1 MTDPL
6 TSSDLAQRRSPRRQ
20 LRAAVVL
27 LLIAGG
33 ILGSAYGAY
42 RLTVGRPMLAG
53 ERRHDFG
60 NVELGDDHVTLEH
73 TFVLTNTSRRTIEI
87 VGLETTCG
95 CTVVDPSTRSVG
107 PGESVE
113 IEATLTLRK
122 EGRKK
127 SKIFLH
133 YDANDVDVLYLEGWA
148 RNRVRLWV
156 RKGSMRP
163 DVGGVLE
170 REIVFIEYDDNDEP
184 PTPVLTPG
192 DGIDATFSGWE
203 QVKSV
208 RSNGWPA
215 RWRGRVQLTRTAP
228 TLAPDAAVEVAVG
241 PDQTVRLALGS
252 GPGE

>member
-1 MTDPL
+1 MTDLP
-6 TSSDLAQRRSPRRQ
+6 TSSHLAPRSSLGRQ
-20 LRAAVVL
+20 LRAAVIL

-33 ILGSAYGAY
+33 LLGSAYGAY
-42 RLTVGRPMLAG
+42 RLTIGRPMLAG

-60 NVELGDDHVTLEH
+60 NAELGDGPVSLEH
-73 TFVLTNTSRRTIEI
+73 TFVLTNNTRRTIEI
-87 VGLETTCG
+87 AGVETTCG
-95 CTVVDPSTRSVG
+95 CTAADPSTRSIG

-113 IEATLTLRK
+113 IAATLTLSR

-133 YDANDVDVLYLEGWA
+133 YDANEVDVLYVQGWA

-163 DVGGVLE
+163 DVADVLE
-170 REIVFIEYDDNDEP
+170 REIVFIEYDGNDEP
-184 PTPVLTPG
+184 PAPVLTPS
-192 DGIDATFSGWE
+192 DGLEATFFGWE

-215 RWRGRVQLTRTAP
+215 RWRGRVRVTTTAP
-228 TLAPDAAVEVAVG
+228 TFAPDAAVEVAVG
-241 PDQTVRLALGS
+241 PDQTLRMAVKSGS
-252 GPGE
+252 G

>member
-1 MTDPL
+1 MTDLP
-6 TSSDLAQRRSPRRQ
+6 TSSHAAPRSLLRRQ
-20 LRAAVVL
+20 LRAAVAL

-33 ILGSAYGAY
+33 LIGGAYGAY

-60 NVELGDDHVTLEH
+60 NAELGDGPVSLEH
-73 TFVLTNTSRRTIEI
+73 TFVLTNNTRRTIEI
-87 VGLETTCG
+87 AGVETTCG
-95 CTVVDPSTRSVG
+95 CTAADPSTRSIG

-113 IEATLTLRK
+113 IAATLTLSR

-133 YDANDVDVLYLEGWA
+133 YDANEVDVLYLQGWA

-163 DVGGVLE
+163 DDAGVLE
-170 REIVFIEYDDNDEP
+170 REIVFIEYDGNDEP
-184 PTPVLTPG
+184 PAPELTPS
-192 DGIDATFSGWE
+192 DGIEATFFGWE

-215 RWRGRVQLTRTAP
+215 RWRGRVRMTTTAP
-228 TLAPDAAVEVAVG
+228 TFAPDAAVEVAVG
-241 PDQTVRLALGS
+241 ANQTVRLSVGAG
-252 GPGE
+252 G